1 MKENPVA
8 MAADVQD
15 DEWRQI
21 MDELMVC
28 LVSAQYLLIYQK
40 MNQTHFS
47 KTHFILRRP
56 GKKT

>member
-8 MAADVQD
+8 TAANVQD

-28 LVSAQYLLIYQK
+28 LVSAILLNIC
-40 MNQTHFS
+40 
-47 KTHFILRRP
+47 
-56 GKKT
+56 